1 MEARKKLN
9 SNSGSKG
16 GNDKTSSK
24 KQGGFKTIKIQEESE
39 SDEEDEK
46 SEPQKSN
53 GKQSKQGT
61 SKLDRLI
68 DDLLLEDQNASL
80 ETKLKNVEDLKANGN
95 VLIKDG
101 LYDRAIADY
110 EKGLNILNN
119 IKLSG
124 VSSDSDIEL
133 SDKKANLLNN
143 IAYCYMQMDHPETV
157 VKYTSRIFEL
167 DNVNKNT
174 LIKAR
179 LRRGKIYWLIF
190 LIC

>member
-1 MEARKKLN
+1 MEARRKLN
-9 SNSGSKG
+9 SGSGSKE
-16 GNDKTSSK
+16 KSQKASSK
-24 KQGGFKTIKIQEESE
+24 KQGGFKTIQIQEESE

-46 SEPQKSN
+46 SKPSQSN
-53 GKQSKQGT
+53 GKQSKQGS

-95 VLIKDG
+95 ILIKDG

-119 IKLSG
+119 IKFSG

-143 IAYCYMQMDHPETV
+143 IAYCYMQMDHPDTV
-157 VKYTSRIFEL
+157 VKYTARIFEL
-167 DNVNKNT
+167 ENVNTNT

-179 LRRGKIYWLIF
+179 LRRGKVRLFIF
-190 LIC
+190 LIY